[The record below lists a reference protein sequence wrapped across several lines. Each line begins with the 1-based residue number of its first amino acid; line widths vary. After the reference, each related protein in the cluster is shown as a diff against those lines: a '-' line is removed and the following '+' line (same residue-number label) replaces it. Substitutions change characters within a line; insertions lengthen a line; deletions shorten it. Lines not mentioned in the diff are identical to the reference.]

1 MTFVGVV
8 TDGKDEEFIINNI
21 ERNLK
26 DKSVKVISINNNS
39 IDNIKNVKFE
49 TILIDDVLTNDKESE
64 NIKSKE
70 KKKILKEIIKNS
82 KNIILNSDI
91 VENLEMV
98 KNLNLS
104 VITYGF
110 NSKATVTMSSLDDD
124 NMLVCLQRNIKDID
138 GSIIEQ
144 QELYVNLQDK
154 ARRINNTKRLGILTT
169 KLFYKGKTKEN

>member
-21 ERNLK
+21 ESNLR

-49 TILIDDVLTNDKESE
+49 TILIDDVLTNDKRKESI
-64 NIKSKE
+64 NSKE
-70 KKKILKEIIKNS
+70 KRETLKEIIKNS

-124 NMLVCLQRNIKDID
+124 NMLVCLQRNIRDID
-138 GSIIEQ
+138 GTIIEQ

-154 ARRINNTKRLGILTT
+154 AGRINNTKRLGMLTT

>member
-21 ERNLK
+21 ESNLR

-49 TILIDDVLTNDKESE
+49 TILIDDVLTNDKRKESI
-64 NIKSKE
+64 NSKE
-70 KKKILKEIIKNS
+70 KRETLKEIIKNS

-124 NMLVCLQRNIKDID
+124 NMLVCLQRNIRDID
-138 GSIIEQ
+138 GTIIEQ
-144 QELYVNLQDK
+144 QELYVNLEDK
-154 ARRINNTKRLGILTT
+154 TGRINNTKRLGMLTT

>member
-21 ERNLK
+21 ESNLR

-49 TILIDDVLTNDKESE
+49 TILIDDVLTNDKRKESL
-64 NIKSKE
+64 NSKE
-70 KKKILKEIIKNS
+70 KREILKEIIKNS

-110 NSKATVTMSSLDDD
+110 NSKATVTMSSLDDE

-154 ARRINNTKRLGILTT
+154 AGRINNTKRLGMLTT

>member
-21 ERNLK
+21 ESNLR

-49 TILIDDVLTNDKESE
+49 TILIDDVLTNDTRKESI
-64 NIKSKE
+64 NLKE
-70 KKKILKEIIKNS
+70 KRETLKEIIKNS

-124 NMLVCLQRNIKDID
+124 NMLVCLQRNIRDID
-138 GSIIEQ
+138 GTIIEQ

-154 ARRINNTKRLGILTT
+154 AGRINNTKRLGMLTT

>member
-21 ERNLK
+21 ESNLR

-49 TILIDDVLTNDKESE
+49 TILIDDVLTNDKRKESI
-64 NIKSKE
+64 NSKE
-70 KKKILKEIIKNS
+70 KREILKEIIKNS

-124 NMLVCLQRNIKDID
+124 NMLVCLQRNIRDID
-138 GSIIEQ
+138 GAIIEQ

-154 ARRINNTKRLGILTT
+154 AGRINNTKRLGMLTT